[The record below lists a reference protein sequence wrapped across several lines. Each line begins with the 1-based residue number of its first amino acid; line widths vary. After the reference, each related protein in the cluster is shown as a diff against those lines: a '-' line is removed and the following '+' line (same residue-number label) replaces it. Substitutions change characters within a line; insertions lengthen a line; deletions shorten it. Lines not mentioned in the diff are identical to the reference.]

1 MKDTGKSLAFTPI
14 THVPHLRFPYLCK
27 QVSTFISFF
36 YILSVSWIFFF
47 FFLTTSHHMQDLISM
62 TSDQT
67 RTPCSES
74 SKCQPLDH
82 RGSPPVSF
90 CMQVEASFK
99 MCIHYLLNPLF
110 HTMPH
115 LAHVCLCQQIFAR
128 QYREIS
134 YSFYSW
140 KLFYCMDIP
149 WFI

>member
-1 MKDTGKSLAFTPI
+1 MLSPPSLMCPISAFPTSANRYP
-14 THVPHLRFPYLCK
+14 LLL
-27 QVSTFISFF
+27 VSSISCQFRE
-36 YILSVSWIFFF
+36 SFFF

-62 TSDQT
+62 TRDQT

-149 WFI
+149 